1 MSNETID
8 LPKIQARF
16 FGLNYKQ
23 AQAVVQDLSTLVER
37 LGSTTPEGQML
48 IEAQGLLDDLTI
60 YAETIRMHESAI
72 VGAIAGTEGAPKVAQ
87 RPRPRVRG
95 KNTVKKKNGNR
106 KAPRGSRTDS

>member
-60 YAETIRMHESAI
+60 YAETIRMHESVI

-87 RPRPRVRG
+87 RPRPRVRN
-95 KNTVKKKNGNR
+95 KNTVKKKRPSNKG
-106 KAPRGSRTDS
+106 RGGRTDS